1 VAVRALSKLTW
12 VQTKLYLREP
22 VGAFFTLLFAPL
34 VLILFGFI
42 YGNDPVQMLDGRGW
56 MDVTVPAYV
65 GLIIGT
71 VGLMGVPIA
80 TAAAREKGVLRRF
93 HASPLRPLTYLVA
106 DVTVYLGM
114 TLLGIVLLFLVGR
127 IAYNIHIDGNLIS
140 LLAGICLGAFSF
152 MALGYLLAG
161 VAPTARVAQVVGM
174 VLFYPMMFLSGA
186 AVPLEVMPEGVR
198 NVARFLPLYHV
209 VTLVK
214 GLWFGDGWGKH
225 LVAVGVL
232 GGMLIVGTA
241 LSARLFRWD

>member
-1 VAVRALSKLTW
+1 MRGLWKMTW
-12 VQTKLYLREP
+12 VQAKLYLREP

-42 YGNDPVQMLDGRGW
+42 YGNDPVEMLGGRGA

-65 GLIIGT
+65 GLIVGT

-80 TAAAREKGVLRRF
+80 TAAAREKGV
-93 HASPLRPLTYLVA
+93 VA
-106 DVTVYLGM
+106 DVAVYLVM
-114 TLLGIVLLFLVGR
+114 TLLGIVLLFIVGR
-127 IAYNIHIDGNLIS
+127 LAYHIRIDGNLFS
-140 LLAGICLGAFSF
+140 LGAGICLGAFSF

-161 VAPTARVAQVVGM
+161 LAPTARMAQIVGM

-186 AVPLEVMPEGVR
+186 AVPLELMPEGVL
-198 NVARFLPLYHV
+198 NVARFLPLYYV

-214 GLWFGDGWGKH
+214 GLWFGDGWGEH

-241 LSARLFRWD
+241 LSARLFRWE

>member
-1 VAVRALSKLTW
+1 MRALWKMTW

-42 YGNDPVQMLDGRGW
+42 YGNDPTEMLGGRGA

-80 TAAAREKGVLRRF
+80 TAAAREKGVLRRY
-93 HASPLRPLTYLVA
+93 HASPLRPLTYVVA
-106 DVTVYLGM
+106 DVAVYLVM
-114 TLLGIVLLFLVGR
+114 TLLGIALLFIVGR
-127 IAYNIHIDGNLIS
+127 IAYHIRIDGNLIS
-140 LLAGICLGAFSF
+140 LGAGICLGAFSF

-161 VAPTARVAQVVGM
+161 LAPTARMAQIVGM

-186 AVPLEVMPEGVR
+186 AVPLELMPEGVL
-198 NVARFLPLYHV
+198 NVARFLPLYYV

-232 GGMLIVGTA
+232 GGVLIIGTV
-241 LSARLFRWD
+241 LSARLFRWE